1 MAEVPAALA
10 GLILLV
16 RLLHVLAAAFWVGG
30 GLLFLFLVAPRSGAE
45 GPALAAQLGRAMSH
59 SVSVF
64 VLTGAA
70 LVFVRLADPN
80 ATGAYL
86 VLLALKLAL
95 AFLAFLLV
103 WRGGAGLPPRLRAW
117 PDSGPRLIRG
127 RVGLAAWIGLAAY
140 PVSLLMQQLIEGG

>member
-30 GLLFLFLVAPRSGAE
+30 GLLFLFLVAPRAG
-45 GPALAAQLGRAMSH
+45 LAGSHLTSRLGRAMSH

-64 VLTGAA
+64 LLTGAV

-86 VLLALKLAL
+86 ALLALKLAL

-103 WRGGAGLPPRLRAW
+103 WRGGAALPARLREW
-117 PDSGPRLIRG
+117 GDSGSRFIRG

>member
-30 GLLFLFLVAPRSGAE
+30 GLLFLYLVAPRTGAAGSE
-45 GPALAAQLGRAMSH
+45 MAVRIGRAMSH

-64 VLTGAA
+64 LLTGAV
-70 LVFVRLADPN
+70 LVFVRLADPA
-80 ATGAYL
+80 ATAAYL

-103 WRGGAGLPPRLRAW
+103 WRGGAGLPAGLRRW
-117 PDSGPRLIRG
+117 PDSGPRFLRG

-140 PVSLLMQQLIEGG
+140 PVSLLMQQLIEVA

>member
-30 GLLFLFLVAPRSGAE
+30 GLLFLFLVAPRAGAA
-45 GPALAAQLGRAMSH
+45 GSHLASRLGRAMSH

-64 VLTGAA
+64 LLTGAV

-103 WRGGAGLPPRLRAW
+103 WRSGAALPARLREW
-117 PDSGPRLIRG
+117 PESGPRFIRG
-127 RVGLAAWIGLAAY
+127 RVGLAAWVGLAAY

>member
-1 MAEVPAALA
+1 MAEVPAALV

-16 RLLHVLAAAFWVGG
+16 RLLHVLAGAFWVGG
-30 GLLFLFLVAPRSGAE
+30 GLLFLYLVAPRSGAA
-45 GPALAAQLGRAMSH
+45 GSGLADQLGRAMSH

-64 VLTGAA
+64 LLTGAV

-103 WRGGAGLPPRLRAW
+103 WRGGAGLPPGLRQL
-117 PDSGPRLIRG
+117 PESGPRFLRG

>member
-10 GLILLV
+10 GMILLI

-30 GLLFLFLVAPRSGAE
+30 GLLFLYLVAPQAGTAGSS
-45 GPALAAQLGRAMSH
+45 LAARLGRAMSH
-59 SVSVF
+59 SVAIF
-64 VLTGAA
+64 LLTGAV

-86 VLLALKLAL
+86 ALLVLKLAL

-103 WRGGAGLPPRLRAW
+103 WRGGVALPAQLRGWAE
-117 PDSGPRLIRG
+117 SGPRFLRG
-127 RVGLAAWIGLAAY
+127 RVGLAAWIGLVAY

>member
-30 GLLFLFLVAPRSGAE
+30 GLLFLYLVAPRTGAD
-45 GPALAAQLGRAMSH
+45 GPALAARLGRAMSH

-64 VLTGAA
+64 LLTGAA

-80 ATGAYL
+80 ATAAYL
-86 VLLALKLAL
+86 ALLALKLAL

-103 WRGGAGLPPRLRAW
+103 WRGGAGLPPRLRRW
-117 PDSGPRLIRG
+117 PDSGPRFMRG
-127 RVGLAAWIGLAAY
+127 RVGLAAWIGLVAY